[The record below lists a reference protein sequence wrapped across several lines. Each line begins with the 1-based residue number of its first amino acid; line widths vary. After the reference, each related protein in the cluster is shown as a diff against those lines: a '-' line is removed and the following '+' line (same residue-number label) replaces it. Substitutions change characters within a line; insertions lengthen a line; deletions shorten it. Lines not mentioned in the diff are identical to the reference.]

1 MAQALQSQSVLTTA
15 KNFFFLTL
23 TLTLSLTLF
32 LFACSSAPKKTAQVQ
47 LIESGLY
54 RNYQNAVSPAE
65 LLNPLKK
72 TDVIYTQDTQAVMWV
87 KLKDIEGNHTLR
99 WDWVSPDKNVYFK
112 TQDFEINL
120 DSKKHNLNTS
130 VHRIGIRGER
140 AEKLTGEWQVN
151 VYLDV

>member
-1 MAQALQSQSVLTTA
+1 MISNKAQILLSQSVSQSVLTTP
-15 KNFFFLTL
+15 KKSSFSFFFFLTL
-23 TLTLSLTLF
+23 TSILTFLF
-32 LFACSSAPKKTAQVQ
+32 LFACSSVPKKTAQVQ

-54 RNYQNAVSPAE
+54 RNYQSEE

-99 WDWVSPDKNVYFK
+99 WDWISPDKNVYFK

-120 DSKKHNLNTS
+120 DSKKHNLNTIYKIS
-130 VHRIGIRGER
+130 IE
-140 AEKLTGEWQVN
+140 
-151 VYLDV
+151 

>member
-1 MAQALQSQSVLTTA
+1 MIFMS
-15 KNFFFLTL
+15 FLRKQESIYL
-23 TLTLSLTLF
+23 LLLIAF
-32 LFACSSAPKKTAQVQ
+32 LYGCSSAPKKTAQVQ

-54 RNYQNAVSPAE
+54 RNYQSEE